1 MIGGVR
7 IRSAAVSLWISSAL
21 VTGCT
26 AAHAEESGDH
36 LQVEVIGCGN
46 LLSPAALEE
55 ALGVELRGAEAQVS
69 GYIQRARPRVRA
81 RCAAGEIIVEVIAD
95 DGVALQESVHT
106 RRLGLPR
113 FVAIAV
119 AESVAA
125 RAAVLPAP
133 LPKAPPP
140 APATPP
146 PPPLPLAP
154 RKPPRLV
161 ASIWAGGAAL
171 YGGTPGWWSGA
182 AELGADLTLRS
193 LVTLHLDLGVAS
205 GSLRVE
211 VGSIEVV
218 QPSAAIGVRLGKGFR
233 WFRVEAG
240 VAVRGGAVSWK
251 GYSDRPEVIASAGVA
266 AWLGPA
272 ADLLLAADL
281 PRALRL
287 RFHVEVGTPALSASA
302 DGLGS
307 RFARLDP
314 IWVTAGIGLG
324 IRIVR

>member
-21 VTGCT
+21 VSGCT

-133 LPKAPPP
+133 LPIAPPP
-140 APATPP
+140 APATP

-161 ASIWAGGAAL
+161 ASVWAGGAAL
-171 YGGTPGWWSGA
+171 YGGTPGWWNGA
-182 AELGADLTLRS
+182 AELGADLTLPLNVRGPFS
-193 LVTLHLDLGVAS
+193 DGDDGRLPAAIDTSTDGAFRTPMLRCANRRLSFMHNGQVPNLAGAVAYFDRGGEADGYPGTRELAPLHLTSTERADLVAF
-205 GSLRVE
+205 
-211 VGSIEVV
+211 I
-218 QPSAAIGVRLGKGFR
+218 AALDG
-233 WFRVEAG
+233 
-240 VAVRGGAVSWK
+240 
-251 GYSDRPEVIASAGVA
+251 P
-266 AWLGPA
+266 GPA
-272 ADLLLAADL
+272 PNLLAPL
-281 PRALRL
+281 P
-287 RFHVEVGTPALSASA
+287 
-302 DGLGS
+302 
-307 RFARLDP
+307 
-314 IWVTAGIGLG
+314 
-324 IRIVR
+324 